1 MPVILKIDLRR
12 RIVYSSFYGR
22 ITGDELIKHRSA
34 IASDP
39 NFNPEFSEIVDLS
52 EVTEVSVTENTIAT
66 MAATETLYSPS
77 VLHIVVAPD
86 AKTGKLAKDFKTL
99 AQSSR
104 PNLHI
109 VRTRA
114 EAYKLLGTKPK
125 QT

>member
-22 ITGDELIKHRSA
+22 VTDDEFLRHRSS

-39 NFNPEFSEIVDLS
+39 SFNPEFSEIVDLT
-52 EVTEVSVTENTIAT
+52 EVTEASVSEKALATIA
-66 MAATETLYSPS
+66 ATQSLYSPAA
-77 VLHIVVAPD
+77 LHIIVAPGR
-86 AKTGKLAKDFKTL
+86 KTGKLAREFKML
-99 AQSSR
+99 AQGSR

-114 EAYKLLGTKPK
+114 EAYKLLGTKGK
-125 QT
+125 

>member
-22 ITGDELIKHRSA
+22 VTDDELLKHRSA

-39 NFNPEFSEIVDLS
+39 QFNPEFSEIVDLTA
-52 EVTEVSVTENTIAT
+52 VTEVAVTEKALAT
-66 MAATETLYSPS
+66 MAGTESLYSPS
-77 VLHIVVAPD
+77 GLHIVVAPSR
-86 AKTGKLAKDFKTL
+86 KTGKLAKDFKTL
-99 AQSSR
+99 AQYSR

-114 EAYKLLGTKPK
+114 EAYKLLSTKRK
-125 QT
+125 